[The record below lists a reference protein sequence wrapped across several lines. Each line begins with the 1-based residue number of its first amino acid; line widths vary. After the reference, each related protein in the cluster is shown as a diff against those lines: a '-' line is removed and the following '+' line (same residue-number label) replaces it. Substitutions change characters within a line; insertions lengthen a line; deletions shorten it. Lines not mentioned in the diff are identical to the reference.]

1 MTFWTEAPE
10 CMARNFGFCSSTA
23 SLTNFTGRV
32 SELKDVESHN
42 LLCFQGRHGM
52 LDDAGTTSN
61 VNIHNINAFWT
72 STRCLVSW
80 STAGR
85 SSALVELSLVVPCH
99 ATKEPFTAWGT
110 FHVTSTV
117 YSGIIRDPWPP
128 TQSFWTFSRPSLLPQ
143 AAICHVCI
151 MNGNIR

>member
-32 SELKDVESHN
+32 SELKNVESHN

-52 LDDAGTTSN
+52 TLYAGTTN
-61 VNIHNINAFWT
+61 VNIHNINAFRT

-99 ATKEPFTAWGT
+99 ATKEPFTAEGRSMSLQP
-110 FHVTSTV
+110 FN
-117 YSGIIRDPWPP
+117 SGINRDPWPP
-128 TQSFWTFSRPSLLPQ
+128 TQSFWTFSRPSLLSQ